1 MKALRVLL
9 ISLVALALAMP
20 AMAMN
25 VTTSGNMYQWF
36 GYQNMMPSEQG
47 DWTED
52 AGEATLRYHTRA
64 RLYFK
69 AEDDEK
75 KVRGTYG
82 FEMDLES
89 GIEGD
94 LGGDAAGNVETR
106 FAYIDFELPF
116 DPASRVYMG
125 LMPVGAGSDWVF
137 DDNAMGVKVARSMG
151 PVTAGLAWVRAA
163 DDDDTTAAA
172 NDGSPWLDGDNYD
185 VFLLDLGFD
194 INDNANLG
202 AFIYY
207 ADTPE
212 ADPIWLGI
220 DGAMESGPFS
230 GQFAAIYLTGDET
243 VDVEY
248 KAYLLFLEGTYT
260 FGNNYVQLGWYYA
273 TGDDDGTDDENNA
286 FEGLGGNASVTN
298 TWTGSMAFFEAL
310 DLEAAGSDTYLSD
323 EGLGANVAYLNFGHE
338 FSEKADARVGL
349 VWINYAEDDTNGD
362 SNIGWEVNG
371 EFGYAISEN
380 LQFALGAGYV
390 INGDVLDE
398 ADADNL
404 YRITSQ
410 IKLSF

>member
-52 AGEATLRYHTRA
+52 ASEATFRYHTRA

-151 PVTAGLAWVRAA
+151 PVTAGLAWVRAS
-163 DDDDTTAAA
+163 DDDGVD
-172 NDGSPWLDGDNYD
+172 DGDDQWFDNDNAD

-194 INDNANLG
+194 INDNASMG

-207 ADTPE
+207 EDSNA

-243 VDVEY
+243 DAVEY
-248 KAYLLFLEGTYT
+248 SAYLLFLEGTYS
-260 FGNNYVQLGWYYA
+260 FGNNYVQLGWYWA
-273 TGDDDGTDDENNA
+273 TGDDDAGDDENNQ
-286 FEGLGGNASVTN
+286 FQGLGNNASVTN
-298 TWTGSMAFFEAL
+298 TWTGSKAFFEAL
-310 DLEAAGSDTYLSD
+310 DLEAGGSDAYLSD
-323 EGLGANVAYLNFGHE
+323 AGLGANVAYLNFGHE

-349 VWINYAEDDTNGD
+349 VWINYVEDDANGD
-362 SNIGWEVNG
+362 SNVGWEVNG

-380 LQFALGAGYV
+380 LQFAIAAGYV
-390 INGDVLDE
+390 LNGDVLDE
-398 ADADNL
+398 LDADNL